1 MKKEVISLPRNKYP
15 EETRKL
21 ILDVAK
27 KLFLEKGYD
36 GTTIKDIIDGLGGL
50 TKGVIYHHFKS
61 KDDIFEQVLEEIAD
75 KSENEFFGQL
85 DQSGMTGLE
94 KLQTYLIHSLKS
106 YELISILYK
115 AKIIQKSTRL
125 IGEQYL
131 ESMSSVVVEIR
142 SMMQVGIEDGSIV
155 IDFPD
160 EAAEVVIILFNM
172 WFAIQFPNWSREE
185 LKRRFMVIKGIC
197 DSWDVPIVTDQ
208 TTKVVDDLCDYL
220 DTLDEKAIAD

>member
-1 MKKEVISLPRNKYP
+1 MPRNKYP
-15 EETRKL
+15 EETRRL

-27 KLFLEKGYD
+27 KLFFEKGYD

-61 KDDIFEQVLEEIAD
+61 KEDILEQMLDEIAD
-75 KSENEFFGQL
+75 KSETEIFDQM
-85 DQSGMTGLE
+85 DQSNMTGLE
-94 KLQTYLIHSLKS
+94 KLQTYLIHSLKR

-131 ESMSSVVVEIR
+131 ESMSSAVVEVR
-142 SMMQVGIEDGSIV
+142 SMLQVGIDDGSVV

-160 EAAEVVIILFNM
+160 EAAEVVILLFNM

-185 LKRRFMVIKGIC
+185 LKRKFMVIKGIC

-208 TTKVVDDLCDYL
+208 TMKVVDDLCDYL